1 MGQRLN
7 IEILNKGERLANC
20 YYHWSAYTTSSSE
33 LTKIIIDNF
42 DNIMNMNCSDTAKA
56 ILLLQTT
63 GAGLEYSEYNDELQY
78 AKEHLTD
85 SEETFKL
92 FKTQNDRNEGLICI
106 NPKEMDS
113 TERWEEGRVTVNI
126 DTKTID
132 FDVVYVSDKEGWM
145 DDYYTHTEEDYEKLI
160 VFPLDHT
167 WGITFEEFKE
177 LDFFFQSAYDKKI
190 WYFKYKDEQVITMI
204 G

>member
-63 GAGLEYSEYNDELQY
+63 GAGLEYCVGNDELQY

-85 SEETFKL
+85 SEETFEL
-92 FKTQNDRNEGLICI
+92 FETQNSRNEGLINI
-106 NPKEMDS
+106 NPEEMDV

-132 FDVVYVSDKEGWM
+132 FDVVWVSDKEGWM
-145 DDYYTHTEEDYEKLI
+145 DGYRTDEDYEKLI
-160 VFPLDHT
+160 DFPLDHT

-177 LDFFFQSAYDKKI
+177 LDFFFQSAYDKGI
-190 WYFKYKDEQVITMI
+190 ECFKYKDEQVITMI
-204 G
+204 E